1 MTEEK
6 YMSEEESLRLISSM
20 INRAKNR
27 FSENGFQYLLWGWS
41 VLACCIIQFV
51 TVKILHMENGY
62 IIWMALWLVAIY
74 QIIYVSRM
82 KKTVRTYTDDLVGF
96 IWFSF
101 FIVTILLVFICL
113 RSGRPQ
119 MIDSVLLALYG
130 IPVFLSG
137 GLIKFKPLI
146 IGAFACWILAAVSL
160 FIAPDYT
167 ILLVAAAII
176 IAWIIPGYLMGARH
190 KKEQSDEI
198 ENEMR

>member
-1 MTEEK
+1 MSEEK

-146 IGAFACWILAAVSL
+146 IGAFACWILAAVSP